1 MLNVCKTGKVGSRC
15 WFNRLLCRTLP
26 DRTLPDRLTLELHS
40 VAHLGDKIFAVQWES
55 IVNDTLDSCLET
67 VMRFGAHGHIAD
79 FYLTADSKQLP
90 LMINVVTADFI
101 TTFKI
106 TSKSIQL
113 WGKGSEHR
121 HRLYAQ
127 HERRSHINCLNMTG
141 EELANETTALKRIYC
156 CLTNTWQQIDRK
168 GSEKGFQKGP
178 VTTMKDLVNI
188 FHHLNFTI
196 SNLKNLLN
204 TSWLMHTGHIDGL

>member
-1 MLNVCKTGKVGSRC
+1 MYVRRERLVRDAGSTDC
-15 WFNRLLCRTLP
+15 CATHK
-26 DRTLPDRLTLELHS
+26 TLPDRLTLELHS
-40 VAHLGDKIFAVQWES
+40 AAHLGDKIFVVHWES

-113 WGKGSEHR
+113 EGKGSEYR
-121 HRLYAQ
+121 DMLYAQ
-127 HERRSHINCLNMTG
+127 HKKHSHINCLNMASV
-141 EELANETTALKRIYC
+141 ELANETTVLKRIYC

-168 GSEKGFQKGP
+168 GSEKFFRRA
-178 VTTMKDLVNI
+178 LWLRWLRS
-188 FHHLNFTI
+188 LNFT
-196 SNLKNLLN
+196 L
-204 TSWLMHTGHIDGL
+204 